1 MIHLKLDGTNNNVIF
16 LLHGTGGN
24 EQDLMPIAKYL
35 DPHATL
41 IGIRGNH
48 EEGGMLRYF
57 LRNADG
63 SFDARSLMEETY
75 ILKNEIDTLIE
86 RYDLGAKNLYILG
99 YSNGANIMQ
108 SMMKEFELPFK
119 GYFLLHPAKTRF
131 EEPFKPQEG
140 YVMITSGA
148 NDPYINQATFQ
159 GIVDG
164 LKAVVGDVNP
174 YVHQH
179 GHALTQEEL
188 DLAKKLYTTK

>member
-57 LRNADG
+57 LRNDDG
-63 SFDARSLMEETY
+63 SFDERSLMAETY
-75 ILKNEIDTLIE
+75 TLKNEIDQLIE
-86 RYDLGAKNLYILG
+86 RYALADKSLYILG

-131 EEPFKPQEG
+131 NEPFKPQRG
-140 YVMITSGA
+140 YVMISSGE
-148 NDPYINQATFQ
+148 NDPYISQETFQ
-159 GIVDG
+159 GIVTD
-164 LKAVVGDVNP
+164 LQSSVENVNP
-174 YVHQH
+174 FVHQH
-179 GHALTQEEL
+179 GHALTQDEL
-188 DLAKKLYTTK
+188 DLAKKLYTTQ